1 MSEFKNLPSG
11 WKVVRLGDV
20 FEKSFY
26 GTSKTTSINGKYPV
40 LRMGNMQNGTL
51 DLRDL
56 VYIDLE
62 ENEFEKYRLHKGDIL
77 LNRTN
82 SHSLVG
88 KVSLFDL
95 DGDYLTASYLVAF
108 RPNLKV
114 LNPTFSNNL
123 LNTIRYQEK
132 IRTIATKGV
141 SQSNINP
148 TSFKNIIKVP
158 LPPLD
163 EQKKIAEILSTWDEA
178 INLTIN
184 LIESKK
190 QFKKALMQNLLTAK
204 IRFPQFK
211 DEWQNEK
218 LNKVTFF
225 QEGPGVRNTQYKK
238 EGIKLLNVGN
248 LNNNTLNLNTT
259 TTYISETEAYGAY
272 KHFLI
277 DDGDLLIS
285 CSGIN
290 SASFKNK
297 IAFAEKKDLPLC
309 LNTSTMRFKSLDD
322 RLLLKYLYYFFQTIY
337 FERQVLGVLTGSA
350 QFNFGPT
357 HIKWFKIKL
366 PNLKEQQK
374 IVEVLTA
381 CDDEIN
387 LLNLKL
393 ENLKRQ
399 KQGLMQKLLSGN
411 IRTKV
416 KGGKNVK
423 MDD

>member
-82 SHSLVG
+82 SHSLVD

-148 TSFKNIIKVP
+148 TSFKNIIKIP

-211 DEWQNEK
+211 DEWKETK
-218 LNKVTFF
+218 LGKILKEHKIKSDNKSEVFS
-225 QEGPGVRNTQYKK
+225 VSVHK
-238 EGIKLLNVGN
+238 GIINQIEHLGRSFSAEDTSNYNLVKPFDLVYTKSPTGDFPFGIIKQN
-248 LNNNTLNLNTT
+248 LNPFNVIVSPLYGVFESINKFLGTLLHYFFESSIRTNNYLKPIIQKGAKNTINISNDTFLSKSILVPINLN
-259 TTYISETEAYGAY
+259 
-272 KHFLI
+272 
-277 DDGDLLIS
+277 
-285 CSGIN
+285 
-290 SASFKNK
+290 
-297 IAFAEKKDLPLC
+297 
-309 LNTSTMRFKSLDD
+309 
-322 RLLLKYLYYFFQTIY
+322 
-337 FERQVLGVLTGSA
+337 
-350 QFNFGPT
+350 
-357 HIKWFKIKL
+357 
-366 PNLKEQQK
+366 EQQK
-374 IVEVLTA
+374 IAEVLTA

-393 ENLKRQ
+393 ENLKKQ
-399 KQGLMQKLLSGN
+399 KQGLMQKLLSG
-411 IRTKV
+411 KV
-416 KGGKNVK
+416 RI
-423 MDD
+423 